1 MAEGESNFSLGRAQR
16 WKIINGFISTAIF
29 SWVIF
34 CIQHFY
40 LDAWTFLL
48 SFRELSR
55 EFADIVESF
64 RDNESA
70 CCTLWRTTDN
80 GFSATLKWL
89 WRQNLEKKGV
99 GYVSEEGERNGD
111 KVGEREKKE
120 A

>member
-1 MAEGESNFSLGRAQR
+1 MKDMKMKETVSTCKKKKEQNWIETKTNSRNSRISFLIGAEAKNNLFQ
-16 WKIINGFISTAIF
+16 ICF
-29 SWVIF
+29 V
-34 CIQHFY
+34 Y

-48 SFRELSR
+48 SFLELSR

-89 WRQNLEKKGV
+89 WW
-99 GYVSEEGERNGD
+99 
-111 KVGEREKKE
+111 
-120 A
+120 